1 MKNNELIKRELIVE
15 KAELDLKF
23 YKLDK
28 FIDTKDF
35 DTLPELQK
43 KAINEQWMA
52 MNSFSKALQKRLELL

>member
-1 MKNNELIKRELIVE
+1 MKNNELVKRELTAE

-35 DTLPELQK
+35 DTLPE
-43 KAINEQWMA
+43 
-52 MNSFSKALQKRLELL
+52 